1 VTEALQTNHLHGY
14 VEDLEENDLVDVKMS
29 RLVVFL
35 SRKLFDTTYTEQGL
49 KVLLIFFP

>member
-35 SRKLFDTTYTEQGL
+35 SRKLFDTVL
-49 KVLLIFFP
+49 NKVSRFY